1 MVGVAVVTLFTVF
14 AASVKAAIDDTVSK
28 QFTGDLV
35 IASQNFSAAGLS
47 PQMTAEIAALPEVD
61 DRHRARASAR

>member
-35 IASQNFSAAGLS
+35 IASQNFSRGRTQPADDLRHRRAARGRH
-47 PQMTAEIAALPEVD
+47 
-61 DRHRARASAR
+61 RHRAGRRLR